1 MKKTVRILKILT
13 LVIFFV
19 SLTLLIAGCSTLDN
33 TGTDTQT
40 GEDTTAGAPGIIDQ
54 LAGMLDS
61 RSQSLQIVA
70 LITILSLAPSILI
83 LFTGFTRIVIVL
95 SFTKNALGM
104 QQMPPNQVVIG
115 LSLILTFLVMSP
127 VFDQVKTQAYD
138 PYVAGDVTAQEAADK
153 ALVPIR
159 EFMFKQ
165 TFPSDLDV
173 FASYDGI
180 QNVEITANTAPTE
193 EQIPTRVLLPAF
205 ITSEIKRGFMIGFFI
220 YIPFIVIDMIVAST
234 LMSMG
239 MMMLPPAVISLPFK
253 VLLFVLVDGWVLTI
267 QSLLTSFG

>member
-1 MKKTVRILKILT
+1 MIIAKILT
-13 LVIFFV
+13 LVIFFA
-19 SLTLLIAGCSTLDN
+19 SLALLVAGCAATNDSAAAAAPDN
-33 TGTDTQT
+33 TDITQT
-40 GEDTTAGAPGIIDQ
+40 PGLIDQ

-104 QQMPPNQVVIG
+104 QQMPPNQVIVG
-115 LSLILTFLVMSP
+115 LALILTFLVMGP
-127 VFDQVKTQAYD
+127 VFDRVVAEAYD
-138 PYVAGDVTAQEAADK
+138 PYVAGEITSQEAVDN

-159 EFMFKQ
+159 EFMFRQ
-165 TFPSDLDV
+165 TFPSDLDL
-173 FASYDGI
+173 FASYAGV
-180 QNVEITANTAPTE
+180 QPVEIALNAAPTE
-193 EQIPTRVLLPAF
+193 AQIPTRVLLPAF
-205 ITSEIKRGFMIGFFI
+205 ITSEVKRGFMIGFFI

-239 MMMLPPAVISLPFK
+239 MMMLPPVVISLPFK
-253 VLLFVLVDGWVLTI
+253 VLLFVMVDGWVLTI